1 MTHSIEDVA
10 SKIKWADHHINNFR
24 AAVLEFFKTNP
35 YKFVVEVDPNIGN
48 KIYTLITVT
57 PVPPQVRLAAGD
69 AIQNMRSALDYL
81 ACGLIVANKSEP
93 SQYSS
98 FPISDSEPLTKDQ
111 QTTFKRAV
119 KGMRQDAIDAIKAV
133 EPYERGNRTL
143 WRLHRLNRIDKHRV
157 LMAAGACVS
166 LVDPRFTHKL
176 HDFLITGVEP
186 LPGVTLPLKHSF
198 PLKTGD
204 KFTLNITNTKMELNE
219 YPFLEIAFNEP
230 GIAVG
235 EVVITVLKESLRCVK
250 EVVGN
255 LSRFLY

>member
-1 MTHSIEDVA
+1 MPHPYEDVL
-10 SKIKWADHHINNFR
+10 SKIKWADYHIDNFR
-24 AAVLEFFKTNP
+24 AAILEFFKTNP
-35 YKFVVEVDPNIGN
+35 YEFAVEVDPNIGN
-48 KIYTLITVT
+48 KIYTLIKVT

-81 ACGLIVANKSEP
+81 ACGLVAVNKVEP
-93 SQYSS
+93 SDQVG
-98 FPISDSEPLTKDQ
+98 FPISESEPLSDRQ
-111 QTTFKRAV
+111 QARFQGKV
-119 KGMRQDAIDAIKAV
+119 QGMRQDAIDAIKAIK
-133 EPYERGNRTL
+133 PYKGGNNTL
-143 WRLHRLNRIDKHRV
+143 WRLHHLNRIDKHRL

-166 LVDPRFTHKL
+166 LVDPRFMHKVR
-176 HDFLITGVEP
+176 DFLITGIEP

-230 GIAVG
+230 GVAVG

-250 EVVGN
+250 EVASN
-255 LSRFLY
+255 LLRFMY